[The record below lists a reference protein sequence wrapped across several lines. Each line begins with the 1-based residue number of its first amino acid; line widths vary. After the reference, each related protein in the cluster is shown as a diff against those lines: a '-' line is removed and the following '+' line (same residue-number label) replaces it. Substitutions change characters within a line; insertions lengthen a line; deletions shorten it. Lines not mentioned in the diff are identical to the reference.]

1 MTKLTKLVTVVA
13 GVAAVSCTAVSSLC
27 AALSCDEFCEVSMTP
42 SGVSVAHCACDV
54 GYTRVRVTG
63 SQRCNSQYLERLLI
77 SYKSRLSRG
86 LGAVRNLSARRR
98 ITENLNIN

>member
-63 SQRCNSQYLERLLI
+63 SQRCNSQYLDSVCSFLTSHVLADALVRFATFLP
-77 SYKSRLSRG
+77 
-86 LGAVRNLSARRR
+86 GAESQK
-98 ITENLNIN
+98 I